1 MSPTEIRLRPEY
13 KWRMAAL
20 AAIAMAAFYYIFGY
34 LPLVAWIGAPVI
46 VIFLVIN
53 MVRGQ
58 NTQPCIVLN
67 DDGVLDTRL
76 KVGVIRWSDIR
87 RISCHSVESVEYISL
102 DLRNS
107 ATYEA
112 RRPLW
117 FRVASQVQRVHGMSS
132 IAISTNG
139 LDIARDTLVNMLHQ
153 GCDNASHR
161 NPGPA

>member
-1 MSPTEIRLRPEY
+1 
-13 KWRMAAL
+13 MAAL
-20 AAIAMAAFYYIFGY
+20 AAIAMAAFYCVFGY

>member
-20 AAIAMAAFYYIFGY
+20 TALAMAVFYCVFGY
-34 LPLVAWIGAPVI
+34 LPLVARIGAPVI